1 MQTLTEIKDSLVAD
15 IEAAL
20 FKARVSLRG
29 HDFADKVTGH
39 DWKATSDAVEQI
51 VGDLFFEAAKAEA
64 AYEAEYE
71 ATHSGRLCLL
81 QAAE

>member
-1 MQTLTEIKDSLVAD
+1 MQTLSEIKDNLVAD

-20 FKARVSLRG
+20 FKARQDIMRSNY
-29 HDFADKVTGH
+29 ADKVTGH

-51 VGDLFFEAAKAEA
+51 VGDLFYEAAKAEA

-71 ATHSGRLCLL
+71 AAHSGRLCLL